1 MRKLILGLLIFGL
14 TSQLNA
20 QVIELEAVELTAVNY
35 KYLNAVDSKEVPVP
49 VKMLQQKVAE
59 FDLKNAEF
67 YTDEYDLYEVRFF
80 IPEGKILAAYNKDGV
95 IIRTAERFKNVKLP
109 EMVRFAVA
117 DRYPGWEIEKDVYRV
132 DYYDG
137 DSNRQWKVVLTKG
150 DKKKR
155 VKLDG
160 YGKFLK

>member
-20 QVIELEAVELTAVNY
+20 QVIELEAVELYATNY

-59 FDLKNAEF
+59 FDLKSAEF

-80 IPEGKILAAYNKDGV
+80 IPEGKILAAYDKEGN
-95 IIRTAERFKNVKLP
+95 ILRTAERFTNVKLP
-109 EMVRFAVA
+109 EMVRYAIA
-117 DRYPGWEIEKDVYRV
+117 ERYPGWAIQKDVYKV
-132 DYYDG
+132 NYYDG
-137 DSNRQWKVVLTKG
+137 ESKRQWKVVLKKG
-150 DKKKR
+150 DEKKR
-155 VKLDG
+155 LKLDG
-160 YGKFLK
+160 YVKFLK